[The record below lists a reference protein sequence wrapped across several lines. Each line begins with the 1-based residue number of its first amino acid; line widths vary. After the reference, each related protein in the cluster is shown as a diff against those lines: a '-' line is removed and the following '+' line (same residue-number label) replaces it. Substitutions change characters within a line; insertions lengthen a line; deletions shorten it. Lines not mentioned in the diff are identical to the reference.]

1 MFKIFRR
8 FFRYFNYFY
17 YFIAMSRVNMALSR
31 AAATSQLRQVDET
44 DPQSWE
50 FCGFS
55 QSGGDGII
63 DFLTRKILRPN
74 HYFVEIGSND
84 GIENNTAWLAFGRRF
99 TGLLVDG
106 NSRLTKR
113 TKYILG
119 PLCLVDVMNMFVDKD
134 NAVQVKEK
142 SLYPDPDVFSIDI
155 DGNDYY
161 VVETL
166 LKAGLRPKIF
176 VAEYNSVFGPDNSF
190 AMPYRQ
196 EIYHEQEG
204 PAPINYWGCSLKG
217 WQIFLAKYGYKFLT
231 VDANGVDAFFIRPEE
246 FDSAFVSA
254 LKPGL
259 AWKENYSTVW
269 SYRTSWKEQFA
280 AIKDKKFFEIK

>member
-1 MFKIFRR
+1 MIKRLAG
-8 FFRYFNYFY
+8 YFNYFH
-17 YFIAMSRVNMALSR
+17 YFIAMARINMALSR
-31 AAATSQLRQVDET
+31 AAATSALRQIDET
-44 DPQSWE
+44 NPQTWE

-74 HYFVEIGSND
+74 RYFVEIGSND
-84 GIENNTAWLAFGRRF
+84 GIENNSAWLAFARRF

-106 NSRLTKR
+106 DARLMKR
-113 TKYILG
+113 VKYLWG
-119 PLCLVDVMNMFVDKD
+119 PLCLADYLNIFVDKD
-134 NAVQVKEK
+134 NAIQVREK
-142 SLYPDPDVFSIDI
+142 SLYADPDFFSIDI

-161 VVETL
+161 VAETL

-176 VAEYNSVFGPDNSF
+176 VAEYNSSFGPEKSIAAEHRPDF
-190 AMPYRQ
+190 YGERERGEHPV
-196 EIYHEQEG
+196 
-204 PAPINYWGCSLKG
+204 NYWGCSLKG
-217 WQIFLAKYGYKFLT
+217 WQTLLGKYGYRFLT

-246 FDSAFVSA
+246 FDPAFVGG

-269 SYRTSWKEQFA
+269 SFRTSWEKQFEL
-280 AIKDKKFFEIK
+280 IKDKPFLEIK